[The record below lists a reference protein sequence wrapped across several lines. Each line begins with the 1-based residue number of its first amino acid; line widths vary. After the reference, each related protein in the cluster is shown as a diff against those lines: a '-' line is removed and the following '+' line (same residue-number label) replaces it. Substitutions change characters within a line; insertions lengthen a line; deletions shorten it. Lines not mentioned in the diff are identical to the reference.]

1 MSYVCLFT
9 YIQVKFCFVGFE
21 LPTHA
26 SFNLPGLNPLYLKP
40 TGACND
46 KYPLVPTEKQ
56 SGHSE
61 LPQLL
66 SSNDRMLYGFHS
78 KRFGACFTA
87 MPVTYEP
94 QF

>member
-1 MSYVCLFT
+1 M
-9 YIQVKFCFVGFE
+9 KFHFEGFE
-21 LPTHA
+21 LPTHV
-26 SFNLPGLNPLYLKP
+26 SFNLPGLNPLYPKL

-56 SGHSE
+56 WGHSE

-66 SSNDRMLYGFHS
+66 SPNDKMLYGFHS
-78 KRFGACFTA
+78 KCFGACFTA
-87 MPVTYEP
+87 MPLTYEP